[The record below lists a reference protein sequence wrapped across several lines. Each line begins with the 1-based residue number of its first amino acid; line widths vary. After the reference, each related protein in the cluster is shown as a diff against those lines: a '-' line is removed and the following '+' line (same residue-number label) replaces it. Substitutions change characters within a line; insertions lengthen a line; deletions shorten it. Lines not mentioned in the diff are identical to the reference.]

1 MMTAMLWTLIALLGA
16 VLTGLVVDAR
26 AGRRELR
33 IEIKGE
39 MEALRGEVKG
49 DMGALRSEVH
59 LLAERQAE
67 MNGRLDLVAAMA
79 HTHPP
84 AVPGRQG

>member
-1 MMTAMLWTLIALLGA
+1 MMAAMLWTLIALLGT
-16 VLTGLVVDAR
+16 VLIGLVVDVR

-33 IEIKGE
+33 TEIKS
-39 MEALRGEVKG
+39 

-67 MNGRLDLVAAMA
+67 MNGRLDLVAAIA